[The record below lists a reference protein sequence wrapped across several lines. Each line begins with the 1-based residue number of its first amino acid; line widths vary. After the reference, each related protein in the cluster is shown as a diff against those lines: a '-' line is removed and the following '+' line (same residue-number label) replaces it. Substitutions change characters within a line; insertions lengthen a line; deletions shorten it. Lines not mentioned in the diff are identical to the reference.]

1 MSEHKRKIG
10 ERGQITIPKELR
22 ERHGL
27 KSGEEIAIIETDDE
41 IVLKPPT
48 DEERL
53 AEGYR
58 KYADR
63 SRALAE
69 EMEDAST
76 EATERLG
83 DTPEWTEQE

>member
-1 MSEHKRKIG
+1 MGEHKRKIG

-27 KSGEEIAIIETDDE
+27 QSGEEIAFIETNDE

-58 KYADR
+58 KYTDR
-63 SRALAE
+63 SRVLAE
-69 EMEDAST
+69 EMEGVSA
-76 EATERLG
+76 EATDRLG
-83 DTPEWTEQE
+83 DAPDWTEQE

>member
-1 MSEHKRKIG
+1 MREHKRKIG

-27 KSGEEIAIIETDDE
+27 KRGEEITIRETDDE

-58 KYADR
+58 KHADR
-63 SRALAE
+63 SRTLAE
-69 EMEDAST
+69 EMENAST
-76 EATERLG
+76 EATERLD
-83 DTPEWTEQE
+83 DTSEWTKEE

>member
-1 MSEHKRKIG
+1 MGEHKRKIG

-27 KSGEEIAIIETDDE
+27 QSGEEIAFIEADDE

-58 KYADR
+58 KYTDR

-69 EMEDAST
+69 EMEGASA
-76 EATERLG
+76 EATDRLG
-83 DTPEWTEQE
+83 DAPDWTKQE

>member
-1 MSEHKRKIG
+1 MGEHKRKIG

-27 KSGEEIAIIETDDE
+27 QSGEEISFIEADDE
-41 IVLKPPT
+41 IILKPPT

-69 EMEDAST
+69 EMENVST
-76 EATERLG
+76 EATDRLG
-83 DTPEWTEQE
+83 DAPGWTEQE

>member
-1 MSEHKRKIG
+1 MGEHKRKIG

-27 KSGEEIAIIETDDE
+27 QSGEEIAFIETDDE

-58 KYADR
+58 KYTDR

-69 EMEDAST
+69 EMEGASA
-76 EATERLG
+76 EATDRLG
-83 DTPEWTEQE
+83 DAPDWTKQE

>member
-1 MSEHKRKIG
+1 MREHRRKIG

-22 ERHGL
+22 KRHGL
-27 KSGEEIAIIETDDE
+27 KRGEEITIRETDDE

-58 KYADR
+58 KHADR
-63 SRALAE
+63 SRTLAE
-69 EMEDAST
+69 EMESAST
-76 EATERLG
+76 EATERLD
-83 DTPEWTEQE
+83 DTPEWTKEE

>member
-27 KSGEEIAIIETDDE
+27 KSGEEIAIIEADDE

-58 KYADR
+58 KHADR
-63 SRALAE
+63 SRTLAE
-69 EMEDAST
+69 EMESAST

>member
-1 MSEHKRKIG
+1 MGEHKRKIG

-27 KSGEEIAIIETDDE
+27 QSGEEIAFIETDDE

-58 KYADR
+58 KYTDR

-69 EMEDAST
+69 EMEGASA
-76 EATERLG
+76 EATDRLG
-83 DTPEWTEQE
+83 DAPDWTEQE

>member
-1 MSEHKRKIG
+1 MGEHKRKIG

-27 KSGEEIAIIETDDE
+27 QSGEEIAFIETNDE

-58 KYADR
+58 KYTDR

-69 EMEDAST
+69 EMEGASA
-76 EATERLG
+76 EATDRLG
-83 DTPEWTEQE
+83 DAPDWTEQE